1 MNFYSEVL
9 AMELLNLREVRDL
22 LGFKSYK
29 PVRKLIELG
38 LPVIHLGKGR
48 YIAKNDLDEFLKAHT
63 VVKKEG

>member
-1 MNFYSEVL
+1 
-9 AMELLNLREVRDL
+9 MELLNLREVRDL

-48 YIAKNDLDEFLKAHT
+48 YVAKDELDEFLKSHT